1 MEGCGSG
8 VVLAVPSINHE
19 ALVVLFE
26 NRPALAGELLRLRG
40 VAKAPSPKMDGSARL
55 LSTSVAEVDL
65 RQYGVDGVVLF
76 GQEKSPDR
84 VVVVEVQR
92 GRDPNKR
99 FSWPLYLAHLRA
111 RYRCPVLLLVLALDA
126 GLARWCA
133 RPIQMGHPGFVL
145 EPIVV
150 GADALG
156 AVASTGRRRRNLEL
170 AVLAAVAQG
179 SSPHAVELMR
189 PRPRRR

>member
-1 MEGCGSG
+1 
-8 VVLAVPSINHE
+8 VPSINHE

-99 FSWPLYLAHLRA
+99 FSWPLLSRPPAGAL
-111 RYRCPVLLLVLALDA
+111 PVS
-126 GLARWCA
+126 G
-133 RPIQMGHPGFVL
+133 
-145 EPIVV
+145 
-150 GADALG
+150 
-156 AVASTGRRRRNLEL
+156 VAS
-170 AVLAAVAQG
+170 G
-179 SSPHAVELMR
+179 SG
-189 PRPRRR
+189 PRRGAGSLVR